1 MENDTHHLVRREQSE
16 FCPLHFCSVFM
27 IFTQSTNMN
36 TAAEMYP
43 HQAKLCLPLQIPSTL
58 LLHPHLKSEYY
69 FTIDAIHLTQQNS
82 ILFVLDLCCHP
93 NFHLVTTTSSLK
105 SELCLATA
113 ALIK

>member
-1 MENDTHHLVRREQSE
+1 
-16 FCPLHFCSVFM
+16 
-27 IFTQSTNMN
+27 
-36 TAAEMYP
+36 MYP
-43 HQAKLCLPLQIPSTL
+43 HRAKLCLPLQIPSTL
-58 LLHPHLKSEYY
+58 LPHPHLKSEYY

-93 NFHLVTTTSSLK
+93 SFPLVTTTSSLK